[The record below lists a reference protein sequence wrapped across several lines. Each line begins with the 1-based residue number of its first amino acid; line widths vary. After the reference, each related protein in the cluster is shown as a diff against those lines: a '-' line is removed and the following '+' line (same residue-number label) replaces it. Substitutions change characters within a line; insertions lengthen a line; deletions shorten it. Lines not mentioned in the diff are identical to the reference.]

1 LSSANNTNNTSES
14 ELSDFKEFFDTYY
27 DSIRNYIYFKTSD
40 TQLSED
46 LVQEVFLK
54 LWSMRNT
61 IIPDSVKSLLYT
73 IADNLC
79 KNYFKHKKVEYN
91 FVNNFVSDEKNESP
105 QFLMEVKEFDKYLQK
120 TIADIPEK
128 SRMVFLMNRIDG
140 LTYNE
145 IAERL
150 GLSVKAIE
158 KRMQGALNI
167 IKEKFD
173 FKI

>member
-1 LSSANNTNNTSES
+1 MQISENKYNS
-14 ELSDFKEFFDTYY
+14 PEEELSEFKKFFDKYY
-27 DSIRNYIYFKTSD
+27 DSIKNYIYFKTSD

-46 LVQEVFLK
+46 IVQEVFLK
-54 LWSMRNT
+54 LWSIRAT
-61 IIPDSVKSLLYT
+61 IIPDTVKSLLYT

-91 FVNNFVSDEKNESP
+91 FVNNFVNDEKNDSP
-105 QFLMEVKEFDKYLQK
+105 QFLMEVQEFDKYLQK
-120 TIADIPEK
+120 TLSDIPSK
-128 SRMVFLMNRIDG
+128 NRMVFLMNRIDG
-140 LTYNE
+140 LTYME

-150 GLSVKAIE
+150 GLSVKAVE
-158 KRMQGALNI
+158 KRMQGALKT